1 MKLETGTKSEERRIL
16 LSLFVKTFLSKTED
30 YG

>member
-1 MKLETGTKSEERRIL
+1 MKSEERRIL